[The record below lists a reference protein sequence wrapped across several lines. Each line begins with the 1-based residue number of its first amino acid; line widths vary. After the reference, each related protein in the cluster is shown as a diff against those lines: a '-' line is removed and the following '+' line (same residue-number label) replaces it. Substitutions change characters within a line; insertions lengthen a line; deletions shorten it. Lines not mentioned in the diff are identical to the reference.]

1 MKKRSL
7 VAVLICAAILGGCQQ
22 KKEVIDNYYEKV
34 NEQWLEENKDYAG
47 VSYGAYEEQENKVE
61 RLLDAYL
68 QELSEQQDSN
78 PESLSEIEQK
88 AVILYEQ
95 TLDTKKRNELGAQPI
110 QGMLQKVEQVSDLEG
125 LTALYKDDRMSCF
138 NTLFQLRVEK
148 NMADGTYQVYVD
160 PMTICGQYGMLSEAQ
175 FTGYKALII
184 QEAMLAGYDEQR
196 AAEIAEHALT
206 IERKVLAMNCN
217 NLQDYSKY
225 ANKGME
231 AILNRLPLEEIAKE
245 RGYLEERSVL
255 ICSQTHLKLLQELF
269 VEENKDILKDYYL
282 AAFIVKSAP
291 YLGEDMS
298 NCYWTALNTL
308 MGSSENENTYEG
320 YQVVKAIME
329 DFLAEY
335 YMEEYVG
342 EEMEQEVRDMAEAIR
357 GELKEKI
364 ETADWMSEQTKTYAI
379 EKLEAMQLFVGLP
392 EKMHDYST
400 LEVTTYEEGGNLIEN
415 FINAYINNSSFQ
427 KEFLK
432 EESANAYY
440 FNPLEVNA
448 TYAQQY
454 NAFAINAAIITMD
467 GCNKETQYEEK
478 LATLGFFIAHEIS
491 HGFDGAGSNFTAEG
505 IYKNWWTAEDKAA
518 YRERIN
524 RVKHYFDEMEV
535 EDGLILVGEN
545 IMDEAYAD
553 LSAMS
558 VCMDLLEAKE
568 KCDYKLFFESYAKLH
583 RSVQTDEYL
592 AYLVANDTHLPNE
605 IRVNQVLNQMDEFYE
620 IYEVT
625 EDSSLYVKEEE
636 RLQVWE

>member
-1 MKKRSL
+1 MKIRSL
-7 VAVLICAAILGGCQQ
+7 VAVLTCVAILGGCQQ

-47 VSYGAYEEQENKVE
+47 VSYGAYEEQANKVE
-61 RLLDAYL
+61 QLLDAYL
-68 QELSEQQDSN
+68 QELSEKQDSN
-78 PESLSEIEQK
+78 PESLSEIERK

-95 TLDTKKRNELGAQPI
+95 TLDIKKRNELGAQPI
-110 QGMLQKVEQVSDLEG
+110 QGILQKVEQVSDLEG

-138 NTLFQLRVEK
+138 NTLFRLRVEK

-175 FTGYKALII
+175 FTGYKSLIT

-196 AAEIAEHALT
+196 ATEIAEHALT

-282 AAFIVKSAP
+282 AAIIVKSAP

-298 NCYWTALNTL
+298 TCYWTAFNTL
-308 MGSSENENTYEG
+308 MGSSENENIYEG

-364 ETADWMSEQTKTYAI
+364 ETADWMSEQTKTYAVK
-379 EKLEAMQLFVGLP
+379 KLEAMQLFVGVS
-392 EKMHDYST
+392 EKLHDYST

-415 FINAYINNSSFQ
+415 FINAYINNCSFQ
-427 KEFLK
+427 KEFIK

-448 TYAQQY
+448 TYAQPY

-467 GCNKETQYEEK
+467 GCNKESQYEEK

-524 RVKHYFDEMEV
+524 QVKHYFDGMEV
-535 EDGLILVGEN
+535 EDGLMLVGEN

-558 VCMDLLEAKE
+558 VCMDLLEEKE
-568 KCDYKLFFESYAKLH
+568 KCDYKLFFESYAKLY

-592 AYLVANDTHLPNE
+592 AYLIENDTHLPNE
-605 IRVNQVLNQMDEFYE
+605 IRVNRVLNQMDEFYE
-620 IYEVT
+620 TYEVP
-625 EDSSLYVKEEE
+625 EDGSLYVKEED